1 MLSKR
6 RNKTDN
12 KVARP
17 RLSYS
22 HGTKQRQWIVNSRSR
37 SYLGRNGLYYLD
49 SKLIFRMKNVIGSMV
64 VVWHCSMNQ

>member
-37 SYLGRNGLYYLD
+37 SYLGRMD
-49 SKLIFRMKNVIGSMV
+49 CTIWTQS
-64 VVWHCSMNQ
+64 